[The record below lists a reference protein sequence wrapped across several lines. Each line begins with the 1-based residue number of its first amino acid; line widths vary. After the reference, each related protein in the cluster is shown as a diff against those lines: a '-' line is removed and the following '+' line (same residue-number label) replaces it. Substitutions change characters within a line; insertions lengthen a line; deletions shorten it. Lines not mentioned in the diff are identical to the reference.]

1 MGSVGVANKFVRQ
14 ISESLYN
21 DGRDPMDVDVYD
33 VLVAFNVTC
42 PAVQHAVKKLLYL
55 GQRDARERM
64 TDLVEVHFSIDRA
77 MQLAKAQ
84 QIERKRRRSR

>member
-1 MGSVGVANKFVRQ
+1 MARTDVKQ

-42 PAVQHAVKKLLYL
+42 PAVQDAVKKLLHL
-55 GQRDARERM
+55 GQRDAKERM
-64 TDLVEVHFSIDRA
+64 TDLVEAHFSIDRA

-84 QIERKRRRSR
+84 QIERKRRKAR